1 MYDDDIIVVTHIH
14 HPKRE
19 AEKER
24 ERIRGNGREGRRDI
38 LNGREGDRCKGE
50 KEPGGLK
57 RKREEYPV
65 KRKGGKEGERETG
78 RESMNERREMPRQRE
93 GEWKERNGRDA
104 ADIA

>member
-24 ERIRGNGREGRRDI
+24 ERIRGNGREGGRDI
-38 LNGREGDRCKGE
+38 LNGREGDRCKSE
-50 KEPGGLK
+50 KEAGGLK

-65 KRKGGKEGERETG
+65 KRKGGKEERKRNRERKHEREKGDAPAEGG
-78 RESMNERREMPRQRE
+78 RVEREKRQRCC
-93 GEWKERNGRDA
+93 
-104 ADIA
+104 